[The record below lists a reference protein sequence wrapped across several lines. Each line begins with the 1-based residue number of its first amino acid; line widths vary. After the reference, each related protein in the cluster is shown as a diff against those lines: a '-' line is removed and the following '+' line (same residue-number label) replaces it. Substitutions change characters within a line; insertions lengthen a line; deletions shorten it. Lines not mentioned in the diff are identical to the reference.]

1 MRNTFARIPAAVATW
16 SFARRRATRYL
27 AVLLAGGLVAVAVA
41 IGLQVHDHRQ
51 VNIAEAQ
58 ARERGTR
65 LIADVLSYDFNTIEA
80 HFSDV
85 LPNLGGDLR
94 GQFDSV
100 GEEVIIPSA
109 KERHVVTSA
118 TVVESSVVSASK
130 DAVTLL
136 FFVNQSTTSTDSAA
150 PKLDGSRV
158 RVGMTE
164 QEGKWVMT
172 EMTPV

>member
-1 MRNTFARIPAAVATW
+1 MRNTLARFPEAVASWT
-16 SFARRRATRYL
+16 FARRRATRYL
-27 AVLLAGGLVAVAVA
+27 AVLLAGALVAVAVA
-41 IGLQVHDHRQ
+41 TALQVHDHRQ
-51 VNIAEAQ
+51 VNTAQAE
-58 ARERGTR
+58 ARERGTQ
-65 LIADVLSYDFNTIEA
+65 LIADVLSYDFNTVDA
-80 HFSDV
+80 HFADV
-85 LPNLGGDLR
+85 LPDLGGDLR

-100 GEEVIIPSA
+100 GKEVIIPSA
-109 KERHVVTSA
+109 KERQVVTSA
-118 TVVESSVVSASK
+118 TVVESSVVSASE

-164 QEGKWVMT
+164 QEGTWVMT

>member
-1 MRNTFARIPAAVATW
+1 MRNTLAQIPQAVATW
-16 SFARRRATRYL
+16 SLARRRATRYL
-27 AVLLAGGLVAVAVA
+27 AVLVAGGLVAVAAA
-41 IGLQVHDHRQ
+41 ITLQVHDHRQ
-51 VNIAEAQ
+51 VDAAQTQ
-58 ARERGTR
+58 ARDRATQLLG
-65 LIADVLSYDFNTIEA
+65 DVLSYDFNTIDA
-80 HFSDV
+80 HFADI
-85 LPNLGGDLR
+85 LPSLGGDLR

-100 GEEVIIPSA
+100 GKEVIIPSA
-109 KERHVVTSA
+109 KQRQVVTSA
-118 TVVESSVVSASK
+118 TVVESSVVSASE

-164 QEGKWVMT
+164 QDGTWVMT

>member
-1 MRNTFARIPAAVATW
+1 MRNTLARIPKAVATW
-16 SFARRRATRYL
+16 SFGRRRATGYV
-27 AVLLAGGLVAVAVA
+27 AMLLAGALVAVAVA
-41 IGLQVHDHRQ
+41 LTLQVRDHRQ
-51 VNIAEAQ
+51 VNTAETQ
-58 ARERGTR
+58 AHERATH
-65 LIADVLSYDFNTIEA
+65 LVTDVLSYDFNTIEA
-80 HFSDV
+80 HFADI
-85 LPNLGGDLR
+85 LPQLGGDLR

-100 GEEVIIPSA
+100 GKEVIIPSA

-118 TVVESSVVSASK
+118 TVVESSVVSASE

-158 RVGMTE
+158 RVGMTG
-164 QEGKWVMT
+164 QEGHWVMT